1 MIGATKCK
9 EILYNLKLIDES
21 NEIVTSES
29 QKLKLLI
36 DNCLWITKRRDS
48 QPIVKKIPLGRREPS
63 SSMNSMQGMFRLES
77 DDLVLSSSN
86 FGLNPDQFGSMH
98 VQYSNYEQFVDSNS
112 ALSSKRIKNIANGNG
127 TETGT
132 GTSTGINDEN
142 TGDGYDF
149 FNLNDSG
156 YGNIEKKVIFFIICY
171 FVNLYLHFFV
181 FIFYFCFLFFIFYF
195 YFNIS
200 LLILLFFES
209 EMNQSDS

>member
-1 MIGATKCK
+1 
-9 EILYNLKLIDES
+9 
-21 NEIVTSES
+21 
-29 QKLKLLI
+29 
-36 DNCLWITKRRDS
+36 
-48 QPIVKKIPLGRREPS
+48 
-63 SSMNSMQGMFRLES
+63 MFRLES

-127 TETGT
+127 TGTETGT

-149 FNLNDSG
+149 FNLNDNG

-171 FVNLYLHFFV
+171 SVNLCIHFFI
-181 FIFYFCFLFFIFYF
+181 FIFLFFIFYF
-195 YFNIS
+195 
-200 LLILLFFES
+200 LF
-209 EMNQSDS
+209 

>member
-112 ALSSKRIKNIANGNG
+112 TLSSKRIKNIANGTGTG

-156 YGNIEKKVIFFIICY
+156 YGNIDKKVIFF
-171 FVNLYLHFFV
+171 HH
-181 FIFYFCFLFFIFYF
+181 FLFCRLMYTFLIF
-195 YFNIS
+195 
-200 LLILLFFES
+200 
-209 EMNQSDS
+209 

>member
-1 MIGATKCK
+1 
-9 EILYNLKLIDES
+9 
-21 NEIVTSES
+21 
-29 QKLKLLI
+29 
-36 DNCLWITKRRDS
+36 
-48 QPIVKKIPLGRREPS
+48 
-63 SSMNSMQGMFRLES
+63 MNSMQGMFRLES

-112 ALSSKRIKNIANGNG
+112 TLSSKRIKNIANGNGTG

-156 YGNIEKKVIFFIICY
+156 YGNIEKKVIFFY
-171 FVNLYLHFFV
+171 YLLLCK
-181 FIFYFCFLFFIFYF
+181 FIFTFFCFLFFIF
-195 YFNIS
+195 
-200 LLILLFFES
+200 
-209 EMNQSDS
+209 